1 MRKAAIIAL
10 IPVLALLLLPGL
22 VSAETSEETSETE
35 ILVGTDALAEA
46 PAPLPRWHDVIRQT
60 PYWISQGVHENLRT
74 IRLWVLGEQG
84 FCENPDRH
92 ILFDVRA
99 TFLGYLEDGEDS
111 EATQSLLNERRAA
124 LAATE
129 TVDAWVPGAPGVVGY
144 PFALS
149 CDQPDARLQTSLDR
163 YTGEDEDSRLWGSWD
178 NLQVGSEEQ
187 PISLHDAIREVYEAR
202 REQGRIQLPEEVLST
217 LAGKTIIESGGL
229 REAHSAANA
238 RGIMQLTPAA
248 LGDCEVPERLHFHRL
263 AQIDCALRLLEQNHR
278 NLEPVFQDSFGHLPD
293 DKAEALY
300 SLLLLQAYHGGVGR
314 VGSLMSDDELRGAAD
329 YFARHHERFTAG
341 DIALGMVFHNLGRT
355 QLGTASM
362 YYLIDVSIATRAAC
376 GAVSDLAGCDEF

>member
-1 MRKAAIIAL
+1 MRMAKA
-10 IPVLALLLLPGL
+10 VTLLPGL
-22 VSAETSEETSETE
+22 FLLMLA
-35 ILVGTDALAEA
+35 GPGPADDTDTPLSTGSDAVAEA

-74 IRLWVLGEQG
+74 IRLWVLADQG

-99 TFLGYLEDGEDS
+99 TFLGYLDDGEDS
-111 EATQSLLNERRAA
+111 DATQALLNDRRAA
-124 LAATE
+124 LAAAD
-129 TVDAWVPGAPGVVGY
+129 TVDAWVPGGPGVVGY

-163 YTGEDEDSRLWGSWD
+163 YTGADEASRLWGTWD
-178 NLQVGSEEQ
+178 DLSIGTEDQQ
-187 PISLHDAIREVYEAR
+187 ISLHEAIRAVYETR
-202 REQGRIQLPEEVLST
+202 REQGRVQLSEEVLST

-248 LGDCEVPERLHFHRL
+248 LGDCEIPERLHFHRL

-278 NLEPVFQDSFGHLPD
+278 NLEPVFRETFGHLPEE
-293 DKAEALY
+293 KAKALY
-300 SLLLLQAYHGGVGR
+300 SLLLLQAYHGGIGR
-314 VGSLMSDDELRGAAD
+314 VQALMTDEELNGAAD
-329 YFARHHERFTAG
+329 YFARHHERFSAG
-341 DIALGMVFHNLGRT
+341 DIALGMVFHNLGRNH
-355 QLGTASM
+355 LGTASL

-376 GAVSDLAGCDEF
+376 GAVADLAGCAEL